1 MGPAVPAPPAE
12 SVGSVVSAAW
22 TLAGF
27 DELEVTVDGA
37 PVTVA
42 LADTPALRR
51 RGLQQVVDLGR
62 AQGMLFSW
70 GGGTV
75 DSRFTMR
82 DTLIAL
88 DIGFFDV
95 DGRLV
100 DLVRM
105 TPCAGEPC
113 PSYGA
118 SAPYAFALEIPVGG
132 SLEIDESTVLA
143 GLP

>member
-12 SVGSVVSAAW
+12 PVGSDVSAAW

-27 DELEVTVDGA
+27 DELQVTVDGV

-51 RGLQQVVDLGR
+51 KGLQQVVDLGR
-62 AQGMLFSW
+62 ARGMLFSW

-75 DSRFTMR
+75 NSRFTMR
-82 DTLIAL
+82 DTLIEL
-88 DIGFFDV
+88 DIAFFDV

-113 PSYGA
+113 PTYRA
-118 SAPYAFALEIPVGG
+118 SAPYAFALEVPVGG
-132 SLEIDESTVLA
+132 SLSIDESTVLA